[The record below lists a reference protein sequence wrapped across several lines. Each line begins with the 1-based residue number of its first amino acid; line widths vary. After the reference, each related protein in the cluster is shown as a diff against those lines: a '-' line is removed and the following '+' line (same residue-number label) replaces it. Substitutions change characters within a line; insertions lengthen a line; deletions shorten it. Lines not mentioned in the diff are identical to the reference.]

1 MSISNLNNSHL
12 SDEQM
17 TAVNKALTDLEKALE
32 PVNINLTA
40 EDRNRYGRVNE
51 QNKLFI
57 NKTRD
62 YAQTQPTLR
71 VADVNWEEFERD
83 FKSRTFL
90 ESIISRLKN
99 LEDRC
104 TNSKILY
111 DFDNY
116 QDALQD
122 YAYTQYRAN
131 SQAVGYEQKYAEQ
144 KQFFVRPRK
153 GKVQDNENDL
163 PKD

>member
-1 MSISNLNNSHL
+1 MSINNLNNQHL
-12 SDEQM
+12 TEEQI
-17 TAVNKALTDLEKALE
+17 TSINKAFAELEKALE

-62 YAQTQPTLR
+62 YAQNQPTLR
-71 VADVNWEEFERD
+71 VPDVNWEEFERD

-144 KQFFVRPRK
+144 KQFFASRGSRK
-153 GKVQDNENDL
+153 HKGDAPDSPTN
-163 PKD
+163 